1 MQIITNNIKI
11 WLHGLFAAAIS
22 AFSSSASG
30 FLLLPNV
37 FNFTHTG
44 MLNMVRVSVV
54 PAMIAV
60 FVYLK
65 QSPLPPINTLGPGD
79 VVTVKNPVVT
89 PDTISGSSA
98 TLTKASP
105 ENGQK

>member
-1 MQIITNNIKI
+1 MQIITNNLKL
-11 WLHGLFAAAIS
+11 WLHGLFAAGIS
-22 AFSSSASG
+22 AFASSASG
-30 FLLLPNV
+30 FLVLPNI
-37 FNFTHTG
+37 FNFSHDG
-44 MLNMVRVSVV
+44 MLNMLRVSIV
-54 PAMIAV
+54 PALIAV
-60 FVYLK
+60 FAYLK
-65 QSPLPPINTLGPGD
+65 QSPLPPLNPLGPGD